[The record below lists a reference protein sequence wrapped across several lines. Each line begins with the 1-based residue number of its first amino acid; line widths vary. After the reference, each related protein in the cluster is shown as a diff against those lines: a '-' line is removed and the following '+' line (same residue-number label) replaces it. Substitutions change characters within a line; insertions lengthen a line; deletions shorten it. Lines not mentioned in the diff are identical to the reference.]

1 MRTSDTIAKLAGAL
15 SKAQGKFKAAS
26 KDSVNPHFRN
36 KYADLASIWDAI
48 RDPLSANGLSVV
60 QGVLEPNA
68 HEHLGPQ
75 WSGPKA
81 VGVVTTLMHES
92 GEWIQSSVWIPV
104 GTQNAQGVGSAITYG
119 RRYGLTALVG
129 ITQDDDDGESA
140 VGRGP
145 MAAKPSTK
153 PAAQVDIPALIQ
165 SISEA
170 KDLDSLKGIWTSAM
184 AHSTHAEFGSVL
196 KAKED
201 AKARLSTAV
210 PAKVAKAVKA
220 AAPAAP
226 AEINEDDVPFA

>member
-92 GEWIQSSVWIPV
+92 GEWIQSSVWLGRVSGKNVETIQGARIHKPNALPV
-104 GTQNAQGVGSAITYG
+104 
-119 RRYGLTALVG
+119 
-129 ITQDDDDGESA
+129 
-140 VGRGP
+140 
-145 MAAKPSTK
+145 
-153 PAAQVDIPALIQ
+153 
-165 SISEA
+165 
-170 KDLDSLKGIWTSAM
+170 
-184 AHSTHAEFGSVL
+184 VL
-196 KAKED
+196 FCVPRPWDEL
-201 AKARLSTAV
+201 LS
-210 PAKVAKAVKA
+210 
-220 AAPAAP
+220 
-226 AEINEDDVPFA
+226 